1 MSETTANQLDAIQ
14 AMLAAGHRSIRMP
27 KFSLMLWGI
36 AGGILCLATDHI
48 ITQERFP
55 DHTQRAIALLL
66 FLGIVLSG
74 VAIADY
80 HYTRFRVRAQDESLP
95 FAQTQV
101 TKVWWLLISA
111 GVLFTFG
118 TSFMGGG
125 RMTFGIWIVLFGLGL
140 YIHGLFSEQIVEWVG
155 VLMILLGSGALVFNL
170 PYPATQWLAAS
181 IFAVGM
187 PVLTL
192 LIDRSKNIS
201 VFVRVAQTVL
211 WLAVVLVAALAA
223 NQWRNSAPFTLGTTL
238 PLQQFTRQK
247 EILPTQIVS
256 LPAGTIIPLKVH
268 VKSNV
273 FADNA
278 DIVVPFTL
286 SKPLEISLNHGKPDG
301 LFRVADGPWRKRSTS
316 FFIQVLEL
324 DGALTPSEGPV
335 ASMLIDI
342 RTE

>member
-27 KFSLMLWGI
+27 KCSLILWGVS
-36 AGGILCLATDHI
+36 GGVLCLGTEHV
-48 ITQERFP
+48 ITAQRFP
-55 DHTQRAIALLL
+55 DYTQRALALLF

-80 HYTRFRVRAQDESLP
+80 HYTRLHVRAQDESLP

-101 TKVWWLLISA
+101 TKVWWLLICA

-118 TSFMGGG
+118 TSFLGGG

-140 YIHGLFSEQIVEWVG
+140 YVHGLFSEQIVEWVG
-155 VLMILLGSGALVFNL
+155 VLMILLGIGALLLNL
-170 PYPATQWLAAS
+170 SYPATQWLAAS

-187 PVLTL
+187 PL
-192 LIDRSKNIS
+192 LAYFVGHGHGKSIS
-201 VFVRVAQTVL
+201 VRVAQAGL
-211 WLAVVLVAALAA
+211 WLVVVLIPTLAA
-223 NQWRNSAPFTLGTTL
+223 NQWSDSPPSATGATV
-238 PLQQFTRQK
+238 PLHYFVRQST
-247 EILPTQIVS
+247 PAPAQIVS
-256 LPAGTIIPLKVH
+256 LPAGTTIPLKVH
-268 VKSNV
+268 VQGNV
-273 FADNA
+273 FTGNA
-278 DIVVPFTL
+278 DIVVPFNL
-286 SKPLEISLNHGKPDG
+286 SKPLEISLNQGKPDG

-316 FFIQVLEL
+316 FIIQVLEL
-324 DGALTPSEGPV
+324 DAALTPSEGPV